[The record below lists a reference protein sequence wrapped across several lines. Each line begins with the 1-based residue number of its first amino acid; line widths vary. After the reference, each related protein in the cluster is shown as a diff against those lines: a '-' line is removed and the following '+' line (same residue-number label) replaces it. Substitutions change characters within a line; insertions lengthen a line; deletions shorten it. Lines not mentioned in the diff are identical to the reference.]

1 MTKSDQYSP
10 KPYYRISS
18 LEKGLKIIELL
29 AEKQNLTVTEVS
41 RELGQDRSTCN
52 RFLLTLK
59 ELGYVV
65 TNSQARY
72 RPTLKMFEIGNKIA
86 EIIEIRL
93 VARTYMK
100 KLATRFKET
109 VNLGRKDG
117 FDIVTIEVVSSQ
129 EVIRFDA
136 PIGNRSPIH
145 TLSMGKA
152 ILAFRP
158 IEEQKAY
165 LATTDFQSFTPNT
178 ITSKYIFVRE
188 LSKIHEQGYAID
200 NEEWALGIRC
210 VAAPVLDYA
219 ENPSHAISISGPSL
233 RMTDEKIAQIIP
245 QLTSICISLSTE
257 LGAKSS

>member
-1 MTKSDQYSP
+1 MTKSNQNSP

-29 AEKQNLTVTEVS
+29 AEKQNLTVSEVS
-41 RELGQDRSTCN
+41 RELGHDRSTCN

-65 TNSQARY
+65 TDSQARY

-86 EIIEIRL
+86 EIIEIRP

-100 KLATRFKET
+100 KLANRFKET
-109 VNLGRKDG
+109 VNLGRLDG

-136 PIGNRSPIH
+136 SIGNRSPIH
-145 TLSMGKA
+145 TLAMGKA

-165 LATTDFQSFTPNT
+165 LASADFQSFTPNT
-178 ITSKYIFVRE
+178 ITNKGKFYQE
-188 LSKIHEQGYAID
+188 LSKIQDRGYAID
-200 NEEWALGIRC
+200 NEEWALGICC
-210 VAAPVLDYA
+210 VAAPVFDFTDNA
-219 ENPSHAISISGPSL
+219 SHAISISGPSTRL
-233 RMTDEKIAQIIP
+233 TDDKIAQIVP
-245 QLTSICISLSTE
+245 DLRSLCISLSNE
-257 LGAKSS
+257 LGAQIN